1 VNALLEKYLLILID
15 ERLCLELLKRSSER
29 APAQERRGVG
39 TFVDD
44 TGEGVRDLE
53 IKVWTR
59 RIARPGVN
67 RDFRNLQFVL
77 HQEAAEHRQTLEQ
90 GTDAALD
97 DRLDPLAP
105 DLLLPVLEGFHAV
118 TVRAGCV
125 RGISPQRWLVSIDTN
140 PLA

>member
-1 VNALLEKYLLILID
+1 MSADTKPGLRCVQ
-15 ERLCLELLKRSSER
+15 ELLKRSSER
-29 APAQERRGVG
+29 APAQERRGIG

-53 IKVWTR
+53 IQVRTC

-67 RDFRNLQFVL
+67 CDFRNLQFVL
-77 HQEAAEHRQTLEQ
+77 HQEAAEHRKTLDQ
-90 GTDAALD
+90 GIDAPLD
-97 DRLDPLAP
+97 DRLDPLAA
-105 DLLLPVLEGFHAV
+105 DLLLPVLEGFHAD
-118 TVRAGCV
+118 TLRAGCV